1 MDKKNRINI
10 PGYIVLL
17 FLGLF
22 CIVILFYSFATGFS
36 GGFLTVAADY
46 VFAPMQEGLSNA
58 GSGISHAVDTHRE
71 KEKLLAENESLT
83 KRVNELESKL
93 TNTQLKQN
101 ELERLEGLL
110 QLSKDYDQYK
120 TTGARI
126 IAKGTSNW
134 FTTFTI
140 DKGSA
145 DGIKKDM
152 NVIADNGLVGC
163 VTSVGK
169 HYANV
174 RSIIDDDSNVS
185 ASVSTT
191 EDDMIIT
198 GGIEQ
203 AQKTGLISFSGLRDT
218 DNKVKEGDAV
228 VTSNI
233 SSKYLPGILIGYIAE
248 KKDDTNALTSSGTI
262 TPVVDFSHLSEVLVI
277 TELKESGN

>member
-83 KRVNELESKL
+83 RRVNELESKL

>member
-10 PGYIVLL
+10 PGYIMLL

-83 KRVNELESKL
+83 RRVNELESKL

>member
-83 KRVNELESKL
+83 RRVNELESKL

-126 IAKGTSNW
+126 IAKGPSNW

-140 DKGSA
+140 DKGSS

>member
-83 KRVNELESKL
+83 RRVNELESKL

-140 DKGSA
+140 DKGSS

-228 VTSNI
+228 VTSNL

>member
-83 KRVNELESKL
+83 RRVNELESKL

-140 DKGSA
+140 DKGSS

-152 NVIADNGLVGC
+152 NVIADGGLVGRITAIGPNWAR
-163 VTSVGK
+163 VTSIIADN
-169 HYANV
+169 ANV
-174 RSIIDDDSNVS
+174 SGMVL
-185 ASVSTT
+185 STADRLIGSGSL
-191 EDDMIIT
+191 ELMSR
-198 GGIEQ
+198 GE
-203 AQKTGLISFSGLRDT
+203 ISFSQLIDS
-218 DNKVKEGDAV
+218 DDQVAIGDKI

-233 SSKYLPGILIGYIAE
+233 SDKYLPGILIGYITE
-248 KKDDTNALTSSGTI
+248 INTDSNNLSKSGYLT
-262 TPVVDFSHLSEVLVI
+262 PAVDFEHLDEVLVI
-277 TELKESGN
+277 LEVKQTVQE

>member
-17 FLGLF
+17 FLGLL

-58 GSGISHAVDTHRE
+58 GSGISHAVDSHRE

-110 QLSKDYDQYK
+110 KLSKDYDKYK

-140 DKGSA
+140 DKGSD
-145 DGIKKDM
+145 DGIKTDM

-277 TELKESGN
+277 TELKESGK

>member
-1 MDKKNRINI
+1 
-10 PGYIVLL
+10 
-17 FLGLF
+17 
-22 CIVILFYSFATGFS
+22 
-36 GGFLTVAADY
+36 
-46 VFAPMQEGLSNA
+46 MQEGLSNA
-58 GSGISHAVDTHRE
+58 GGAISHGIDSRRE
-71 KEKLLAENESLT
+71 KKQLLAEN
-83 KRVNELESKL
+83 KRLNNKVNELESKL
-93 TNTQLKQN
+93 TNTRLKEN
-101 ELERLEGLL
+101 ELTRLEKLL
-110 QLSKDYDQYK
+110 KLSKDYDKYK

-134 FTTFTI
+134 FSTFTI

-163 VTSVGK
+163 VISVGK

-198 GGIEQ
+198 GGLEQ
-203 AQKTGLISFSGLRDT
+203 IRKNGLISFSGLRDT
-218 DNKVKEGDAV
+218 KNKVKEGDAV

-233 SSKYLPGILIGYIAE
+233 SSKYLPGILIGYIA
-248 KKDDTNALTSSGTI
+248 KKDNDTNALTSSGTI

-277 TELKESGN
+277 TELKKTGK

>member
-36 GGFLTVAADY
+36 GGFLTVVADY

-83 KRVNELESKL
+83 RRVNELESKL

-262 TPVVDFSHLSEVLVI
+262 TPVVEFSHLSEVLVI

>member
-71 KEKLLAENESLT
+71 KEKLLAENDSLT

>member
-83 KRVNELESKL
+83 RRVNELESKL

-140 DKGSA
+140 DKGSS

-277 TELKESGN
+277 TELKESGK

>member
-10 PGYIVLL
+10 PGYVVLL
-17 FLGLF
+17 FLGLL
-22 CIVILFYSFATGFS
+22 CIVLLFFSFATGFS
-36 GGFLTVAADY
+36 GGPVSALADY
-46 VFAPMQEGLSNA
+46 VFTPMQEGLSNA
-58 GSGISHAVDTHRE
+58 GGAISHGIDSRRE
-71 KEKLLAENESLT
+71 KKQLLAEN
-83 KRVNELESKL
+83 KRLNNKVNELESKL
-93 TNTQLKQN
+93 TNTRLKEN
-101 ELERLEGLL
+101 ELTRLEKLL
-110 QLSKDYDQYK
+110 KLSKDYDKYK

-134 FTTFTI
+134 FSTFTI

-163 VTSVGK
+163 VISVGK

-198 GGIEQ
+198 GGLEQ
-203 AQKTGLISFSGLRDT
+203 IRKNGLISFSGLRDT
-218 DNKVKEGDAV
+218 KNKVKEGDAV

-233 SSKYLPGILIGYIAE
+233 SSKYLPGILIGYIA
-248 KKDDTNALTSSGTI
+248 KKDNDTNALTSSGTI

-277 TELKESGN
+277 TELKKTGK

>member
-83 KRVNELESKL
+83 RRVNELESKL

-140 DKGSA
+140 DKGSS

-174 RSIIDDDSNVS
+174 SSIIDDDSNVS